1 MRSSAD
7 SGFCTTA
14 NCAVWSRTIS
24 GRSEAT
30 VSSFTAMRGSDI
42 LRLLDLVGEQHV
54 LDAMLQRSGILD
66 MRAAVQLGLDLA
78 GMRRQQQDAGA
89 DLDRFRNRMGHEQH
103 RKPRLFPQSQQF
115 VLHLAAGERVEGCER
130 LV

>member
-1 MRSSAD
+1 MRSSAE

-24 GRSEAT
+24 GRSGAM
-30 VSSFTAMRGSDI
+30 VSAFKAMRGSDT

-54 LDAMLQRSGILD
+54 LDALLQRAGVCD
-66 MRAAVQLGLDLA
+66 MRAAVQLGLHLP

-89 DLDRFRNRMGHEQH
+89 DLDRFRNRMGD
-103 RKPRLFPQSQQF
+103 
-115 VLHLAAGERVEGCER
+115 
-130 LV
+130 

>member
-24 GRSEAT
+24 GRSDAA
-30 VSSFTAMRGSDI
+30 VSPCTAMRGSDI
-42 LRLLDLVGEQHV
+42 LRLLDLVGEQHM
-54 LDAMLQRSGILD
+54 LDAMLQRGGIPD

-78 GMRRQQQDAGA
+78 WMRRQQQDARA
-89 DLDRFRNRMGHEQH
+89 DLDRFRY
-103 RKPRLFPQSQQF
+103 
-115 VLHLAAGERVEGCER
+115 RVG
-130 LV
+130 

>member
-24 GRSEAT
+24 GRSGAT
-30 VSSFTAMRGSDI
+30 ASCFRAIRGSDI

-54 LDAMLQRSGILD
+54 LDARLQRGGVLD
-66 MRAAVQLGLDLA
+66 MRAAVQLGLDLPR
-78 GMRRQQQDAGA
+78 MRRQQQYPRA
-89 DLDRFRNRMGHEQH
+89 DLDGFGNRVGHEQH
-103 RKPRLFPQSQQF
+103 GEPRLLP
-115 VLHLAAGERVEGCER
+115 
-130 LV
+130 